1 LTGDLRAAELVA
13 SEEAFLGSHVRA
25 LTVALAT
32 KDTYTEKH
40 TRRVAMLAV
49 RVGEELG
56 LPSGRLRALA
66 VGALLRDIGKLS
78 IPDQITEEAGQP
90 HRARVRRRPGASRP
104 RTPAAPRARRV
115 GDDVLRLV
123 HDHHERLDGSG
134 YPCGLRG
141 EEICFD
147 ARLLAVCDVFDALRS
162 KRVYREAWTH
172 ERAIAFLRAGAGTH
186 FEPRCVD
193 ALERV
198 LARERNADLALAV

>member
-1 LTGDLRAAELVA
+1 
-13 SEEAFLGSHVRA
+13 
-25 LTVALAT
+25 
-32 KDTYTEKH
+32 
-40 TRRVAMLAV
+40 
-49 RVGEELG
+49 
-56 LPSGRLRALA
+56 
-66 VGALLRDIGKLS
+66 
-78 IPDQITEEAGQP
+78 
-90 HRARVRRRPGASRP
+90 
-104 RTPAAPRARRV
+104 
-115 GDDVLRLV
+115 V

-147 ARLLAVCDVFDALRS
+147 ARLHAVCDVFDALRS